1 NYQELG
7 RRISEE
13 TNILL
18 SSLTSQFSNLSQVK
32 DLVKDLNALIF
43 NSFEQVKKKKEEKI
57 TQLENQKQ
65 NLDPNDR
72 EYNIKSMDIETEISR
87 IEQHDYY
94 EMNRENDFI
103 EGFVPRFQKSFS
115 EYKPQIPS
123 LKKEI
128 EDFCNSAP

>member
-43 NSFEQVKKKKEEKI
+43 NSFEQKLKLAELNNTITMVGFKKDELEIIIKE
-57 TQLENQKQ
+57 TN
-65 NLDPNDR
+65 NF
-72 EYNIKSMDIETEISR
+72 ETILNNCL
-87 IEQHDYY
+87 